1 MISSIEELAKKSIAN
16 ASKALKTIIKSNERD
31 KNVITSSPSVDCN
44 VATNKSTI
52 NLLYNDFQ
60 NSKGLP
66 FWNGQQIEKR
76 HYVKKYLCQSV
87 EKILLDVNQAWRF
100 EEYEAPILTPFEL
113 INKNYSTDDYF
124 ATNILALRPETTMG
138 SYIVAKHLL
147 GSGCKLP
154 LCVYQAGKS
163 FRKENSEQS
172 MQTHKRFTE
181 FYQLEF
187 QCLYNVNTKAD
198 YYTSVIE
205 NLPKYIADLTKLE
218 VRVVES
224 DRLPDYSNK
233 TFDIEVKTVEK
244 WLEICSISDRKD
256 YADNVKNVEIAF
268 GLDRL
273 VLVM

>member
-1 MISSIEELAKKSIAN
+1 M
-16 ASKALKTIIKSNERD
+16 
-31 KNVITSSPSVDCN
+31 
-44 VATNKSTI
+44 I
-52 NLLYNDFQ
+52 NLLYNNFN

-66 FWNGQQIEKR
+66 FWDKSQIEKR
-76 HYVKKYLCQSV
+76 NYIKQYLSSAI
-87 EKILLDVNQAWRF
+87 ENILLNLNQSWRF
-100 EEYEAPILTPFEL
+100 EEFEAPILTPNEL

-124 ATNILALRPETTMG
+124 IIYDIHENMNVCQIESLCLEDERYLSLRPETTMG
-138 SYIVAKHLL
+138 SYIIAKHLL
-147 GSGCKLP
+147 NNGHKLP

-172 MQTHKRFTE
+172 MQKHKRFTE

-187 QCLYNVNTKAD
+187 QCLYSSSSKAD
-198 YYTSVIE
+198 YYNTVITE
-205 NLPKYIADLTKLE
+205 LPKYVQELTKLQ

-233 TFDIEVKTVEK
+233 TFDIEVKTPEK

-256 YADNVKNVEIAF
+256 YSENIRNVEIAF

-273 VLVM
+273 VLV

>member
-1 MISSIEELAKKSIAN
+1 M
-16 ASKALKTIIKSNERD
+16 
-31 KNVITSSPSVDCN
+31 
-44 VATNKSTI
+44 I
-52 NLLYNDFQ
+52 NLLYNNFN

-66 FWNGQQIEKR
+66 FWSKSQIEKR
-76 HYVKKYLCQSV
+76 NYIKQYLSSAI
-87 EKILLDVNQAWRF
+87 ENILLNLNQSWRF
-100 EEYEAPILTPFEL
+100 EEFEAPILTPNEL

-124 ATNILALRPETTMG
+124 TTDLLALRPETTMG
-138 SYIVAKHLL
+138 SYVIAKHLL
-147 GSGCKLP
+147 NNGHKLP

-172 MQTHKRFTE
+172 MQKHKRFTE

-187 QCLYNVNTKAD
+187 QCLYSSSSKAD
-198 YYTSVIE
+198 YYNTVITE
-205 NLPKYIADLTKLE
+205 LPKYVQELTKLQ

-233 TFDIEVKTVEK
+233 TFDIEVKTPEK

-256 YADNVKNVEIAF
+256 YSENIRNVEIAF

-273 VLVM
+273 VLV